1 MNNKVTYE
9 EPLVMLTVFNLD
21 TPAEGSGGIELPD
34 HDW

>member
-9 EPLVMLTVFNLD
+9 EPMVVLTVFNLD
-21 TPAEGSGGIELPD
+21 TPSGGSGIELPD